1 MAIDMKNSSTM
12 GCAYFSTTDG
22 VLHLSEDIPMATL
35 DVAEQFL
42 FHVEPTTVLI
52 SVRGPE
58 EFQQYVE
65 KATIPADASGGIIFR
80 GLQSSEFS
88 PESARDRLISLQSD
102 SLSPTGIIFSTSA
115 SDDLSGTIA
124 GLDQPEAPAFRS
136 LRCGGC
142 LNMSNQV
149 SIGCAGAVL
158 GDLQRRRSV
167 GFLPDGQV
175 SGVLFRVRDARM
187 FSLSSY
193 MFVSADALLAL
204 QIVQTELH
212 PNSQAW
218 GPNLSKSSS
227 KESLSVYGL
236 FYNLACTPQ
245 GRTQLRQLFLRPI
258 LDLGLI
264 RERQITLS
272 VLLQPNN
279 AEMMAHMTSILRK
292 IQNLRPALTL
302 LRKGIEFLSAGQSF
316 NKGVWATI
324 QHFTTQGLVLREVLG
339 NLNGGTELALFRKL
353 VDSLHPVV
361 LVAVGDIIDKTI
373 DFQQTKIRQRSS
385 VKQGADLQLDEL
397 KRSYAGLD
405 NILFETK
412 DRMKADIPEWA
423 HSHVNSCLFLPQLG
437 FVTSV
442 ELDPVT
448 GSSMYGG
455 EGTPEGGWEK
465 VFTGEMG
472 ACYKNTHMCEL
483 DQEYGD
489 LHGQLADREV
499 EVIHDLANRILE
511 HEEILISASDRCG
524 EFDAIHALAL
534 GAEKYNWRAPTVVD
548 DNVIHIKGGR
558 HPLQELVVPAF
569 VPNDCHL
576 ASGPVDQAHL
586 EEDSSRALILTGP
599 NHSGKSVYLKQVAII
614 VYLAHIGSF
623 VPASQATIG
632 LTDKIL
638 TCISPRESMSGG
650 ESAFARDM
658 KQAALSTRTST
669 SRSLVLVDEFG
680 KGTNGDDGSGL
691 LAALLDHFLLLNQ
704 DCPRLLVAT
713 HFHEIF
719 EGGYLSRH
727 EGGFRLAHMD
737 VRVDWDAAQTEDQV
751 TYLFT
756 LAFGHSTSSFGG
768 RCAALNGV
776 PSAVVERAESIAQ
789 LLARNEDLG
798 ELCTRLSRAEEE
810 QLEKA
815 ETAARLFLSESFER
829 DEAGQDNNGQEG
841 RRSMKQLLYDM
852 LSMGE

>member
-1 MAIDMKNSSTM
+1 
-12 GCAYFSTTDG
+12 
-22 VLHLSEDIPMATL
+22 
-35 DVAEQFL
+35 
-42 FHVEPTTVLI
+42 
-52 SVRGPE
+52 
-58 EFQQYVE
+58 
-65 KATIPADASGGIIFR
+65 
-80 GLQSSEFS
+80 
-88 PESARDRLISLQSD
+88 
-102 SLSPTGIIFSTSA
+102 
-115 SDDLSGTIA
+115 
-124 GLDQPEAPAFRS
+124 
-136 LRCGGC
+136 
-142 LNMSNQV
+142 
-149 SIGCAGAVL
+149 
-158 GDLQRRRSV
+158 
-167 GFLPDGQV
+167 
-175 SGVLFRVRDARM
+175 
-187 FSLSSY
+187 
-193 MFVSADALLAL
+193 
-204 QIVQTELH
+204 
-212 PNSQAW
+212 
-218 GPNLSKSSS
+218 
-227 KESLSVYGL
+227 
-236 FYNLACTPQ
+236 
-245 GRTQLRQLFLRPI
+245 
-258 LDLGLI
+258 
-264 RERQITLS
+264 
-272 VLLQPNN
+272 
-279 AEMMAHMTSILRK
+279 
-292 IQNLRPALTL
+292 
-302 LRKGIEFLSAGQSF
+302 
-316 NKGVWATI
+316 
-324 QHFTTQGLVLREVLG
+324 
-339 NLNGGTELALFRKL
+339 
-353 VDSLHPVV
+353 
-361 LVAVGDIIDKTI
+361 
-373 DFQQTKIRQRSS
+373 
-385 VKQGADLQLDEL
+385 
-397 KRSYAGLD
+397 
-405 NILFETK
+405 
-412 DRMKADIPEWA
+412 
-423 HSHVNSCLFLPQLG
+423 
-437 FVTSV
+437 
-442 ELDPVT
+442 
-448 GSSMYGG
+448 
-455 EGTPEGGWEK
+455 
-465 VFTGEMG
+465 MG
-472 ACYKNTHMCEL
+472 ACYKNAHMCEL

-499 EVIHDLANRILE
+499 EIIHDLANRILE
-511 HEEILISASDRCG
+511 HEEILILASDRCG

-576 ASGPVDQAHL
+576 ASGPVDQAHP